1 MAMDDLDEA
10 YSKVQRVLGNRIE
23 ALESVQLVETY
34 RRYFKPERIRVLLL
48 AESHVYTNDGDR
60 QIVIPTIPELPGYPT
75 QYARFVYCL
84 GYGERSLTK
93 SEVHPRR
100 DGTPQFWKI
109 FYSCCN
115 RVSCL
120 DDFKP
125 ILGRTAA
132 DERLANKIKL
142 LSDMKA
148 RGIWLVDASIVAL
161 YDEGKK
167 VPDMFRALQE
177 SWQSYTRQVV
187 TSSNPEQVICI
198 GVGVANVV
206 CEDLNKYFHGRYT
219 VVPQPN
225 AFLQSAEHMSNYR
238 MYSEKCC

>member
-1 MAMDDLDEA
+1 MDELSEA
-10 YSKVQRVLGNRIE
+10 YSKVQRILGNRIE
-23 ALESVQLVETY
+23 ALESVQLVENY
-34 RRYFKPERIRVLLL
+34 RRYFKPERVRVILL
-48 AESHVYTNDGDR
+48 AESHVYTHNEDR
-60 QIVIPTIPELPGYPT
+60 RIVIPPISELPGYPT

-93 SEVHPRR
+93 SALHPRR

-125 ILGRTAA
+125 ILGQTAA
-132 DERLANKIKL
+132 DQRLANKIRL

-148 RGIWLVDASIVAL
+148 SGIWLVDASIVAL
-161 YDEGKK
+161 YEGGEKL
-167 VPDMFRALQE
+167 PDMFKALRE

-187 TSSNPEQVICI
+187 TSSSPEHVICI
-198 GVGVANVV
+198 GKGVANVV
-206 CEDLNKYFHGRYT
+206 YEDLNKHFPGRHT

-225 AFLQSAEHMSNYR
+225 AYLRSEEHMRHYQI
-238 MYSEKCC
+238 YSEKCR